1 MPANRFSRSLGIF
14 VLLLLLPSLSLAQ
27 GRGPQFRGG
36 RGPMDPMPF
45 HLERLAKELNL
56 TDDQVASLKNLREA
70 FMRDTLE
77 WRNDL
82 LVKRLDLQDLMRQPE
97 ADSDQILNRQRE
109 VSALESKIQERM
121 VLFQLDIRK
130 VLTPEQI
137 KLLPPG
143 WGPSGFGKQR
153 MMRGPGHG
161 SPMR

>member
-1 MPANRFSRSLGIF
+1 ME
-14 VLLLLLPSLSLAQ
+14 Q
-27 GRGPQFRGG
+27 
-36 RGPMDPMPF
+36 MPF

-56 TDDQVASLKNLREA
+56 ADEQVSSLKGLREA

-82 LVKRLDLQDLMRQPE
+82 AIKRLDLQDLLRQPQ
-97 ADSDQILNRQRE
+97 ADTNQVLNRQRE
-109 VSALESKIQERM
+109 VSDLESKIQERM

-143 WGPSGFGKQR
+143 WGFSGFGRQR
-153 MMRGPGHG
+153 MMHGPGHG
-161 SPMR
+161 PPMR